1 MVYNHGIMQPNIM
14 RTIYHYNPMT
24 VYDRQTL
31 RTTTELAAVAA
42 FAHVGGDDAPHLMP
56 VTPLL
61 LDGTPAFT
69 LTYARSD
76 LAREISASPRAALV
90 FHDSRLAYV
99 GWSPLTVAVKAEAI
113 PDPEGELF
121 REKLL
126 HHQLRKFPP
135 DRQLIGNMLLQR
147 ENWWY
152 LPRWIVRLVEAGEP
166 RPVGRRAGPEHGV
179 LAYETES
186 VLTAETVRVGDWDA
200 DRIPIKPL
208 ADHATLPSESVQ
220 AALLY
225 HDFATPDMDPRTTFL
240 ASGRL
245 ENARLSVAQRSGSR
259 TLGKRPGLLARW
271 RAQRDLERRC
281 KAGLREEHA

>member
-1 MVYNHGIMQPNIM
+1 MS
-14 RTIYHYNPMT
+14 

-31 RTTTELAAVAA
+31 RTTTELAAVAV
-42 FAHVGGDDAPHLMP
+42 FAHVGGDGTCRLRP

-69 LTYARSD
+69 LTYAESD

-90 FHDSRLAYV
+90 FYDSRLAYV
-99 GWSPLTVAVKAEAI
+99 GWSPLTVAVEAEAI

-121 REKLL
+121 REELL
-126 HHQLRKFPP
+126 HQQLRKFPP
-135 DRQLIGNMLLQR
+135 DRQLIGNLLLQR

-166 RPVGRRAGPEHGV
+166 RPVTRRAGPEHGV
-179 LAYETES
+179 LAYETEG
-186 VLTAETVRVGDWDA
+186 VLTAETVRVGDWNA

-208 ADHATLPSESVQ
+208 ADHASLPSESVQ
-220 AALLY
+220 AALIY
-225 HDFATPDMDPRTTFL
+225 HDFATPDMDPGATFL
-240 ASGRL
+240 ASGWL

-281 KAGLREEHA
+281 KAGLREHA